1 MQPKYLHTLEYPKV
15 LNKLAAYTR
24 FSASKELAH
33 NLKPVATLDQA
44 QALQAET
51 GQARYLLSAKPEV
64 GVGGARD
71 LRPLVEQANRSVII
85 LPNDLLTVRNTL
97 VAARQLRRNIIKL
110 QDKAPLLAAIAYRLE
125 ECPGIISEISNA
137 IDEGGEI
144 KNSASPELARIRRDM
159 EITHSRLMEKLRRLV
174 SSDRYTPYLQESLIT
189 QREGRYVVPLKADFK
204 GRIKGIIH
212 DQSGSGATLFVEPI
226 GVVEQNNALRQL
238 QLEED
243 EEIRRILL
251 AITHNIATEGYAIRA
266 TVEALAEL
274 DLIFAKSRYAEASRA
289 VQPELFAWPAGD
301 VDTPRR
307 IVLRQARHP
316 LLDPQEVVPIDLSLN
331 TDVAMLIIT
340 GPNTGGKTVSLKTA
354 GLLALMAQSGLHIP
368 AKEGSGMM
376 VFDGVYADIGD
387 EQSLEQSLS
396 TFSSHMTNIVNILN
410 HCTPQ
415 SLVIFD
421 ELGAGTDPIEG
432 AALAR
437 SILGHLHARKITTLV
452 ATHYAELKAYAY
464 LTPAVANASM
474 EFDLETLSPTFRL
487 RIGLPGNSN
496 AFAIAGRL
504 GLTPAIIH
512 GAEGLL
518 NEDVKET
525 ETMLL
530 QIKSELEAARMER
543 LRLGEELAEAEYYR
557 QKTEQAHAK
566 IDEDRQQIL
575 NAAREQSRAEIEATL
590 KEIAALKRQA
600 KTAIAA
606 ARLADPKEKGKSGPE
621 QEIEQIDKA
630 LKQLE
635 KKTAPEKPAPKPV
648 APSKKQRFRVG
659 AKIEVP
665 QFNAKG
671 VITAIHGDEIEVQL
685 GHFRTTLKRPQI
697 QVIDEPDA
705 PERTTITRS
714 GGGASSPGLEL
725 DLRGKM
731 AEDALL
737 HLEGYLDQAYLA
749 GMPFVRIIHGKGS
762 GVLRKVV
769 REALR
774 EQPVVRSFE
783 SGGQHD
789 GGDGVTIARLVT
801 D

>member
-1 MQPKYLHTLEYPKV
+1 MQEKYLHTLEYPKV
-15 LNKLAAYTR
+15 LDKLATFAR
-24 FSASKELAH
+24 FSASKELAR
-33 NLKPVATLDQA
+33 NLKPAAGYDQA

-51 GQARYLLSAKPEV
+51 GEARYLLSVKPEV

-85 LPNDLLTVRNTL
+85 LPNDLLVVRNTL
-97 VAARQLRRNIIKL
+97 VAARQLQRNIIKL
-110 QDKAPLLAAIAYRLE
+110 QDKVPQLAAVACRLE
-125 ECPGIISEISNA
+125 ECPGIISDINNA

-144 KNSASPELARIRRDM
+144 KNSASPELARIRREM
-159 EITHSRLMEKLRRLV
+159 EITHSRLMEKLKRLV

-189 QREGRYVVPLKADFK
+189 QREGRYVIPLKSDFK

-212 DQSGSGATLFVEPI
+212 DQSSSGATLFVEPM
-226 GVVEQNNALRQL
+226 GVVEQNNALRRL

-251 AITHNIATEGYAIRA
+251 AITQKIATEGYAIRA
-266 TVEALAEL
+266 TVEALGEL

-289 VQPELFAWPAGD
+289 VQPELFAWTDDRP
-301 VDTPRR
+301 DTPRR
-307 IVLRQARHP
+307 IILRQARHP
-316 LLDPQEVVPIDLSLN
+316 LLDPEEVIPIDLTLN

-354 GLLALMAQSGLHIP
+354 GLMALMAQSGLHIP
-368 AKEGSGMM
+368 AKEGSAMM

-437 SILGHLHARKITTLV
+437 SILGKLQAEKITTLV

-464 LTPAVANASM
+464 LTPGVANASM
-474 EFDLETLSPTFRL
+474 EFDLETLSPTYRL

-504 GLTPAIIH
+504 GLNSAIIQS
-512 GAEGLL
+512 AEGLISD
-518 NEDVKET
+518 DVKET

-543 LRLGEELAEAEYYR
+543 LRLEEELAEAEYYR

-566 IDEDRQQIL
+566 IDEDRQEIL
-575 NAAREQSRAEIEATL
+575 NAAREQSRTEIEATR
-590 KEIAALKRQA
+590 KEIETLKRQA

-606 ARLADPKEKGKSGPE
+606 ARLTEPKAQRQNLPD
-621 QEIEQIDKA
+621 QDMAQIDKA
-630 LKQLE
+630 LKKLE
-635 KKTAPEKPAPKPV
+635 KKTAPEKSAPKPV
-648 APSKKQRFRVG
+648 VAAKKKRFKVG

-665 QFNAKG
+665 QFNARG

-685 GHFRTTLKRPQI
+685 GHFRTTVKRPQI
-697 QVIDEPDA
+697 QVVE
-705 PERTTITRS
+705 ESETQSQTTVTRS
-714 GGGASSPGLEL
+714 GGGAASPGLEL
-725 DLRGKM
+725 DLRGKIS
-731 AEDALL
+731 EDALL
-737 HLEGYLDQAYLA
+737 QLEGYLDQAYLA

-789 GGDGVTIARLVT
+789 GGDGVTIARLVK